1 TIGCRKISS
10 FSVAGCQ
17 PRRILLVGDSL
28 IHWVA
33 VHARCSGELDLG
45 LSASVTWRGRR
56 GLRLGQLVDH
66 VRQVLSPLPELCL
79 SHILVHVGTNDVGRG
94 RKRELMLLLNSTLSG
109 LHDLLPNARL
119 IWSNILP
126 RREYYPYSDDDQPR
140 IDRTRL
146 ALNKCARS
154 ICRRMGGYFVEHPE
168 IRHEHAALFRRDGI
182 HLSPDGNE
190 LFLSFFGFGKYCL
203 DFAFYGNFS
212 ANESAISV
220 PECQPEL
227 PNQLTNPSDE
237 EVRSGLVEKL
247 SMLRR
252 YHGILENAGIE
263 NRYFFALVPT
273 CEKLQCILSKTQD
286 PPTTPSDIQ
295 GCTVTVREL
304 LRDYKT
310 LVIELRS
317 VTRRDILR
325 AYLHTSFP
333 GHCSNTF
340 SKLVLRLLLSLR
352 DPSHPNVELSLLSF
366 C

>member
-1 TIGCRKISS
+1 M
-10 FSVAGCQ
+10 
-17 PRRILLVGDSL
+17 GDSL

-154 ICRRMGGYFVEHPE
+154 ICRRMGGYSVEHPE

-190 LFLSFFGFGKYCL
+190 LFLRSL
-203 DFAFYGNFS
+203 S
-212 ANESAISV
+212 
-220 PECQPEL
+220 
-227 PNQLTNPSDE
+227 
-237 EVRSGLVEKL
+237 SGLANIV
-247 SMLRR
+247 
-252 YHGILENAGIE
+252 
-263 NRYFFALVPT
+263 
-273 CEKLQCILSKTQD
+273 
-286 PPTTPSDIQ
+286 
-295 GCTVTVREL
+295 
-304 LRDYKT
+304 
-310 LVIELRS
+310 
-317 VTRRDILR
+317 
-325 AYLHTSFP
+325 
-333 GHCSNTF
+333 
-340 SKLVLRLLLSLR
+340 
-352 DPSHPNVELSLLSF
+352 
-366 C
+366 

>member
-1 TIGCRKISS
+1 MGCRKISS

-109 LHDLLPNARL
+109 LHDFLPNARL

-146 ALNKCARS
+146 TLNKCARS

-182 HLSPDGNE
+182 HLFPDGNE
-190 LFLSFFGFGKYCL
+190 LFLRSLF
-203 DFAFYGNFS
+203 
-212 ANESAISV
+212 
-220 PECQPEL
+220 
-227 PNQLTNPSDE
+227 
-237 EVRSGLVEKL
+237 SGLANIV
-247 SMLRR
+247 
-252 YHGILENAGIE
+252 
-263 NRYFFALVPT
+263 
-273 CEKLQCILSKTQD
+273 
-286 PPTTPSDIQ
+286 
-295 GCTVTVREL
+295 
-304 LRDYKT
+304 
-310 LVIELRS
+310 
-317 VTRRDILR
+317 
-325 AYLHTSFP
+325 
-333 GHCSNTF
+333 
-340 SKLVLRLLLSLR
+340 
-352 DPSHPNVELSLLSF
+352 
-366 C
+366 